1 MQEKLEK
8 VSNEIDT
15 ILLFLF
21 QRRIVDLVCELLCN
35 ILTYKMRK
43 SNDSQLSNFA
53 LVIEINNS
61 ALIFVNKNN
70 L

>member
-21 QRRIVDLVCELLCN
+21 QRRIVDLVRKLLCN

-43 SNDSQLSNFA
+43 SSDNHQLSNFA
-53 LVIEINNS
+53 LVIEI
-61 ALIFVNKNN
+61 IVR
-70 L
+70 